1 MRNFI
6 EKNSREVYLRIIYA
20 ELLKDKLGNKF
31 KAVFELL
38 NSKNLK
44 PSLFQKFEIFR
55 MQSDIEHSF
64 IVS

>member
-44 PSLFQKFEIFR
+44 PTLFQKFEIFR
-55 MQSDIEHSF
+55 M
-64 IVS
+64 